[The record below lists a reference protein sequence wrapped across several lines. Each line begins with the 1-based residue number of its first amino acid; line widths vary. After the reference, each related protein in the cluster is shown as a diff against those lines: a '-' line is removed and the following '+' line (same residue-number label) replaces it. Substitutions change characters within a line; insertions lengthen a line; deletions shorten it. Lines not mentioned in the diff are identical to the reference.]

1 MQDTQV
7 HTPHKTIR
15 LLPALLPLALIG
27 VIGLNACQP
36 QPAPTPPPVKK
47 LEVRKPFGG
56 HANAIPGTLQAEDF
70 DEGGEVLVF
79 TVENQPQS
87 RLRARGMPMSRPTRV
102 PKVSWNWWH
111 SRLAIGS
118 STS

>member
-7 HTPHKTIR
+7 RTPRKTIR
-15 LLPALLPLALIG
+15 PLAVLLLAPIG
-27 VIGLNACQP
+27 MIGLNACQP

-47 LEVRKPFGG
+47 PEVRKPFGG
-56 HANAIPGTLQAEDF
+56 QAKTIPGTVQAEDF
-70 DEGGEVLVF
+70 DEGGEGIGF
-79 TVENQPQS
+79 HRSKPATITVPGSRNADIQS
-87 RLRARGMPMSRPTRV
+87 RM

-118 STS
+118 STC